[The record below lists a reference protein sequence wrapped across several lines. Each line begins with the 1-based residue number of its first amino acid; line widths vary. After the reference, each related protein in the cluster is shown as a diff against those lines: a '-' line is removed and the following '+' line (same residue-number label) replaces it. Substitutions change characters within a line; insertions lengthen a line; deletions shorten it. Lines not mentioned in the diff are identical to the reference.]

1 MTTKAKASKEQEA
14 IDSITLLMRHIESDQ
29 GIKDLTT
36 KVMARSRELLED
48 ELSKAR
54 DEVKKIE
61 GRIKFIDQ
69 SEPESGNTHSDP
81 YIRSRPEFPTGKIAS
96 EIESGFL
103 PGLEYGE
110 EFTPTQVREHLEVTW
125 SISEKD
131 RSYTTENGSNI
142 LTSNIRKSLGNMVIK
157 GRINRVK
164 PGLFAKKNMVETFSI
179 NSQETVN

>member
-69 SEPESGNTHSDP
+69 SEPESGTAQS
-81 YIRSRPEFPTGKIAS
+81 
-96 EIESGFL
+96 
-103 PGLEYGE
+103 
-110 EFTPTQVREHLEVTW
+110 
-125 SISEKD
+125 
-131 RSYTTENGSNI
+131 
-142 LTSNIRKSLGNMVIK
+142 
-157 GRINRVK
+157 
-164 PGLFAKKNMVETFSI
+164 
-179 NSQETVN
+179 